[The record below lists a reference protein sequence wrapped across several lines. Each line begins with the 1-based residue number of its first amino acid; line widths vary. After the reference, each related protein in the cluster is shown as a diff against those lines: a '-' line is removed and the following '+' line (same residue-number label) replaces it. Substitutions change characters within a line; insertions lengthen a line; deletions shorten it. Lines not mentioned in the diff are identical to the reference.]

1 MKRISLDI
9 GGTFTDC
16 FLVFDDVYLETKAL
30 TTHHNLALGFMEA
43 LKQACV
49 ELDKDVTTVLSQ
61 VDSVRYATT
70 LGTNTLLEGK
80 GPKVGLL
87 TTAGYESS
95 VPLSRGRGY
104 GEGLTYHEQQDL
116 PNANRPKPL
125 VPIQMIEGVRER
137 IDYKGEVLMPLDEK
151 HLQKQIRILVD
162 RGAEAFV
169 VSLNNSV
176 VNPIHE
182 KLVEEI
188 LLEEYPSHMLGA
200 MPVILSHQVVG
211 RKGEYGRATSAI
223 IDAYLH
229 GQMYHALSSL
239 EMTLKEYGYNKPMLV
254 VHNTGGMAQLN
265 STHALQTIHSGP
277 TSGINVA
284 EKLAEEIDTGKLITL
299 DMGGTS
305 CDIGLVVGGG
315 IKFYN
320 FNPTIDRWLVNIP
333 MLHLKIIGAGGG
345 SIARYNK
352 MFNSI
357 EVGPTSAGSDPGPAC
372 YDRGGMEPT
381 VTDTDLLLGYLD
393 PDHYAGGNVILNQ
406 RRSLFTVEENISDE
420 MDITVTDAAKQI
432 KQKVDTNMAHAIFQ
446 ELGVKG
452 YDPKDFTLL
461 AYGGNG
467 PLHACGIAEVLGI
480 DKILVPPFSS
490 IFSAVGAG
498 IMNQLHIH
506 EKNVFIN
513 IYDSNTR
520 SLFED
525 YETFNTIVKE
535 LKDSGKEDLFRQ
547 GMDEETIQFRLE
559 LDMRY
564 GNQRAETSVISPV
577 SSINNLEDII
587 GLIKAFS
594 QNYGERFG
602 EGSQSPEAGIRIN
615 TIRVISFVELESI
628 SFKHDVEQNSRLP
641 LPKTKRN
648 CHFVGEDGLVSTPV
662 FFAEDI
668 QPGTVMVGPALIE
681 SPRTTYLVEPGWEI
695 QVGQDNLAWIT
706 RQVQPTT
713 EKRTLHVTTKH
724 STTNAIYV
732 KE

>member
-1 MKRISLDI
+1 
-9 GGTFTDC
+9 
-16 FLVFDDVYLETKAL
+16 
-30 TTHHNLALGFMEA
+30 
-43 LKQACV
+43 
-49 ELDKDVTTVLSQ
+49 
-61 VDSVRYATT
+61 
-70 LGTNTLLEGK
+70 
-80 GPKVGLL
+80 
-87 TTAGYESS
+87 
-95 VPLSRGRGY
+95 
-104 GEGLTYHEQQDL
+104 
-116 PNANRPKPL
+116 
-125 VPIQMIEGVRER
+125 
-137 IDYKGEVLMPLDEK
+137 
-151 HLQKQIRILVD
+151 
-162 RGAEAFV
+162 
-169 VSLNNSV
+169 
-176 VNPIHE
+176 
-182 KLVEEI
+182 
-188 LLEEYPSHMLGA
+188 
-200 MPVILSHQVVG
+200 
-211 RKGEYGRATSAI
+211 
-223 IDAYLH
+223 
-229 GQMYHALSSL
+229 
-239 EMTLKEYGYNKPMLV
+239 
-254 VHNTGGMAQLN
+254 MAQLN

-284 EKLAEEIDTGKLITL
+284 EQLSDELDTGKLITL

-315 IKFYN
+315 IKFYD

-345 SIARYNK
+345 SIATYNQ

-372 YDRGGMEPT
+372 YDRGGMDPT
-381 VTDTDLLLGYLD
+381 VSDSDLLLGYLD
-393 PDHYAGGNVILNQ
+393 PDHYAGGNVKLNQ
-406 RRSLFTVEENISDE
+406 RRSQFTVEENISDE
-420 MDITVTDAAKQI
+420 MDISVTDAAKQI

-506 EKNVFIN
+506 ERNVFIN

-525 YETFNTIVKE
+525 YETFNLIVEE
-535 LKDSGKEDLFRQ
+535 LKNAGKEDLLRQ
-547 GMDEETIQFRLE
+547 GMSEESIQFRLE

-577 SSINNLEDII
+577 SSINNLDDVI
-587 GLIKAFS
+587 GLIQAFS

-615 TIRVISFVELESI
+615 TIRVISYVELESI
-628 SFKHDVEQNSRLP
+628 SFNQDDDQVHQLP
-641 LPKTKRN
+641 QPKRRRH
-648 CHFVGEDGLVSTPV
+648 CHFVGHNESISTPV
-662 FFAEDI
+662 YFAEDI
-668 QPGTVMVGPALIE
+668 HPGTVLVGPALIE
-681 SPRTTYLVEPGWEI
+681 SPRTTYLVELGWEI
-695 QVGQDNLAWIT
+695 KIGHDNLAWIT
-706 RQVQPTT
+706 RQIQPNR
-713 EKRTLHVTTKH
+713 EKRTMQVTTTKQNPN
-724 STTNAIYV
+724 SIFV